1 MNNLCQL
8 TKVVKMPACYVL
20 ALHPV
25 GWIHMMDYAPEKV
38 ILWLLQK
45 RLGCLSDQS
54 YYLGPRSVKG
64 KDETQAGRDLCKSQ
78 VQLLSQM

>member
-1 MNNLCQL
+1 
-8 TKVVKMPACYVL
+8 
-20 ALHPV
+20 
-25 GWIHMMDYAPEKV
+25 MMDYAPEKV

-54 YYLGPRSVKG
+54 NYLGPRSVKG